1 MKERHV
7 KRYLGKVLPTVLAAP
22 VLVALLPGSAQA
34 ASYSM
39 DGKNPISAG
48 CSGDATTVKR
58 ASIGTSTWKLGG
70 VELRYSVKCHTAW
83 ARITLSED
91 VWGKAQI
98 VRSSDG
104 KSYNCTKLTYSSSL
118 GSYSCYTAMVY
129 DKDPLS
135 SYAEAWSQYDNVSLH
150 SKTPS
155 Y

>member
-1 MKERHV
+1 MQKHV
-7 KRYLGKVLPTVLAAP
+7 KRYLGKVLPAVLTAP
-22 VLVALLPGSAQA
+22 VLVALLPGSASA
-34 ASYSM
+34 ATYSM

-48 CSGDATTVKR
+48 CSGDATSVKR
-58 ASIGTSTWKLGG
+58 AAIGTSSWTLGA

-98 VRSSDG
+98 VRNSDG
-104 KSYNCTKLTYSSSL
+104 KSYNCTKLSYSSSL
-118 GSYSCYTAMVY
+118 GSYTCYTAMVY

-135 SYAEAWSQYDNVSLH
+135 SYAEGWSQYDNVSLH

>member
-1 MKERHV
+1 MQKHV
-7 KRYLGKVLPTVLAAP
+7 KRYLGKVLPAVLAAP

-34 ASYSM
+34 ATYAM

-58 ASIGTSTWKLGG
+58 ALIGTSSWTLGAI
-70 VELRYSVKCHTAW
+70 ELRYSVKCHTAW
-83 ARITLSED
+83 ARISLSED

-98 VRSSDG
+98 VRNSDG
-104 KSYNCTKLTYSSSL
+104 KSYNCTKLSYSSSL
-118 GSYSCYTAMVY
+118 GTYTCYTAMVY

-135 SYAEAWSQYDNVSLH
+135 AFAEGWSQYDNVSLH

>member
-1 MKERHV
+1 MRRAV
-7 KRYLGKVLPTVLAAP
+7 KRYLGKVLPVVLAAP
-22 VLVALLPGSAQA
+22 VLAVSLPGSAQA
-34 ASYSM
+34 ATYEM

-58 ASIGTSTWKLGG
+58 SSIGTSTWTLGA

-98 VRSSDG
+98 VRNTDG
-104 KSYNCTKLTYSSSL
+104 KSYNCTKLSYNASL
-118 GSYSCYTAMVY
+118 GSYTCYTAMVY

-135 SYAEAWSQYDNVSLH
+135 SYAEGWSQYDNVGLH

>member
-1 MKERHV
+1 MQKHV
-7 KRYLGKVLPTVLAAP
+7 KRYLGKALPAVLTAP

-34 ASYSM
+34 ATYSM

-58 ASIGTSTWKLGG
+58 ALIGTSSWTLGAI
-70 VELRYSVKCHTAW
+70 ELRYSVKCHTAW
-83 ARITLSED
+83 ARISLSED
-91 VWGKAQI
+91 VWGKARI
-98 VRSSDG
+98 VRNSDG
-104 KSYNCTKLTYSSSL
+104 KNYNCTKLSYSSSL
-118 GSYSCYTAMVY
+118 GAYTCYTAMVY

-135 SYAEAWSQYDNVSLH
+135 AYAEGWSQYDNVSLN